1 MKEYKVEN
9 NIFNNNIYRKN
20 IYYND
25 PKTNY
30 KTMKEYFKT
39 KSNMEKY
46 LEGKACSNF
55 LENFELLKYINSG
68 SSGVVYEG
76 KPKNEPN
83 KRVCLK
89 FLLNKSLEEKKE
101 KSLKT
106 KNDIQKIKEI
116 KIQNKLRN
124 KNITHY
130 YDYYNLKDYGCII
143 MEFAKY
149 GDLDYF
155 QKQLIQRKN
164 LSETLLV
171 YIAKQ
176 ILDGLYY
183 IHQSKIIHMDIKQ
196 QNILIDENLNIKITD
211 FSVSFSY
218 ENYKENDKIKL
229 PLAGTSLYMS
239 PEVLHKEKIDF
250 EDCSK
255 IDTFSLGILL
265 YNLAFEQFPFDLDYS
280 DKKNFVNIYEKIQTK
295 QLLFPCKKNYSFLF
309 KKFLHGLLDKNIKNR
324 LGVIEALE
332 DPWIK
337 GAQFL
342 LQEKEKIYDN
352 EKFLINLMTDN
363 VRLFNDYL
371 KCNNSDTHMSTI

>member
-1 MKEYKVEN
+1 MKEYKAEN

-20 IYYND
+20 IYCND
-25 PKTNY
+25 LKNNY

-39 KSNMEKY
+39 KSNMENY

-55 LENFELLKYINSG
+55 LENFELLKYISSG

-89 FLLNKSLEEKKE
+89 FLLNKSLEEKKD
-101 KSLKT
+101 KSLKA
-106 KNDIQKIKEI
+106 KSDIQKIKEI

-250 EDCSK
+250 EDC
-255 IDTFSLGILL
+255 IL
-265 YNLAFEQFPFDLDYS
+265 
-280 DKKNFVNIYEKIQTK
+280 T
-295 QLLFPCKKNYSFLF
+295 
-309 KKFLHGLLDKNIKNR
+309 
-324 LGVIEALE
+324 
-332 DPWIK
+332 
-337 GAQFL
+337 
-342 LQEKEKIYDN
+342 
-352 EKFLINLMTDN
+352 T
-363 VRLFNDYL
+363 
-371 KCNNSDTHMSTI
+371 